1 MEDVII
7 VGGGIAG
14 LSAALILG
22 RCRRRVLIFDTGRP
36 RNFASRG
43 VHGFLSRDGVDP
55 MELRRLGRQQLTP
68 YTTVR
73 WQEQEVVAAAAREN
87 CFEVTAADG
96 GTFCGRILLLATGV
110 VDCLPAV
117 EGMARFYGR
126 GVYHCPYCDGWEMR
140 DRPLAVYGRGE
151 EGVELA
157 LELKEWS
164 HDLVLCTDGEE
175 LPTDLQRR
183 LQRHSIGL
191 RSEHLLKLEGGEELE
206 KLVFVSG
213 EELARAGL
221 FFLSEIVQHSPLPA
235 MLGCHVDALGV
246 ISTGNLQ
253 QTPVPGLFLAGDA
266 ARSVKLAIVAAAEG
280 AEAAFAINTALR
292 QADRQ

>member
-1 MEDVII
+1 MEEVII

-22 RCRRRVLIFDTGRP
+22 RCRRRVLIFDSGRP
-36 RNFASRG
+36 RNAVSRG
-43 VHGFLSRDGVDP
+43 VHGFLSRDGTDP
-55 MELRRLGRQQLTP
+55 MEMRRLGREQLAP
-68 YTTVR
+68 YSSVR

-87 CFEVTAADG
+87 CFEVTTAAG
-96 GTFCGRILLLATGV
+96 EVFYARMLLLATGV

-117 EGMARFYGR
+117 EGMAHFYGR

-140 DRPLAVYGRGE
+140 DRPLAVYGRGA

-164 HDLVLCTDGEE
+164 HDLLLCTDGEE
-175 LPTDLQRR
+175 LSTDLQQR
-183 LQRHSIGL
+183 LQRHGIDL
-191 RSEHLLKLEGGEELE
+191 RSEPLLRLEGKEELE
-206 KLVFVSG
+206 RLVFASG
-213 EELARAGL
+213 EAIDRAGL
-221 FFLSEIVQHSPLPA
+221 FFLSGIVQHSPLPA
-235 MLGCHVDALGV
+235 MLGCQVDTMGV
-246 ISTGNLQ
+246 VKTGSLQ
-253 QTPVPGLFLAGDA
+253 QTPIPGLFLAGDA

-280 AEAAFAINTALR
+280 AEAAFAINRDLR

>member
-183 LQRHSIGL
+183 LQRHGIGL

-235 MLGCHVDALGV
+235 MLGCQVDGQGV
-246 ISTGNLQ
+246 ISTGSLQ
-253 QTPVPGLFLAGDA
+253 QTPIPGLFLAGDA

-280 AEAAFAINTALR
+280 AEAAFAINRALR

>member
-1 MEDVII
+1 MQEVII

-22 RCRRRVLIFDTGRP
+22 RCRRRVLVFDSGRP
-36 RNFASRG
+36 RNAVSRG
-43 VHGFLSRDGVDP
+43 VHGFLSRDGIDP
-55 MELRRLGRQQLTP
+55 MELRHQGREQLIP

-73 WQEQEVVAAAAREN
+73 WQEQEVIAAAVRRN
-87 CFEVTAADG
+87 HFEVSTAAG
-96 GTFCGRILLLATGV
+96 ETFCARMLLLATGV
-110 VDCLPAV
+110 VDCLPAI

-140 DRPLAVYGRGE
+140 DRPLAIYGRGE

-164 HDLVLCTDGEE
+164 DDLVLCTNGEE
-175 LPTDLQRR
+175 LSTDQQER
-183 LQRHSIGL
+183 LQRHGIDL
-191 RSEHLLKLEGGEELE
+191 RNERLLKLEGGEALE

-213 EELARAGL
+213 EELGRAGL

-235 MLGCHVDALGV
+235 MLGCQVDGLGV
-246 ISTGNLQ
+246 VSTGSLQ
-253 QTPVPGLFLAGDA
+253 QTPIPGLFLAGDA

-280 AEAAFAINTALR
+280 AEAAFAINRALR